1 LIYELSWN
9 ENVKND
15 LRRLSKDEATRII
28 AAVKEH
34 LAENPLAHGRPLK
47 GMFKGLY
54 RYRRGDYR
62 VIFAVDH
69 GARLVRILHVRHR
82 KEVYRS

>member
-1 LIYELSWN
+1 MTYELAWN
-9 ENVKND
+9 ENVKDD
-15 LRRLSKDEATRII
+15 LRRLSKNDAVRII

-34 LAENPLAHGRPLK
+34 LAENPLAHGKPLK

-69 GARLVRILHVRHR
+69 EARLVRILHIKHR
-82 KEVYRS
+82 KNAYR